1 MRRIAALLSL
11 LAILLTAAPLLAA
24 DEATIKKQVDNMVE
38 AINNGKPPA
47 SYAAD
52 AYQPYVFIMEA
63 NGLLL
68 VHPYLAGES
77 LPEKA
82 APIYQALQ
90 QATTEGIWV
99 EYFWKGAQKH
109 TYVRRTKNN
118 LTVGSGN

>member
-11 LAILLTAAPLLAA
+11 LALVLTAAPLLAA
-24 DEATIKKQVDNMVE
+24 DEATIKKNVDSMVE

-52 AYQPYVFIMEA
+52 AYDPYAFIMEA
-63 NGLLL
+63 DGLLI
-68 VHPYLAGES
+68 VHPYLAGEY

-99 EYFWKGAQKH
+99 DYFWKGAKKH

-118 LTVGSGN
+118 LTIGSGN

>member
-11 LAILLTAAPLLAA
+11 LALVLTAAPLLAT
-24 DEATIKKQVDNMVE
+24 DEAAIKKNVDSMVE

-52 AYQPYVFIMEA
+52 AYDPYAFIMA
-63 NGLLL
+63 ADGLLI
-68 VHPYLAGES
+68 VPPYLAGEY

-99 EYFWKGAQKH
+99 DYFWKGAKKH

-118 LTVGSGN
+118 LTIGSGN

>member
-1 MRRIAALLSL
+1 MRRIAALLSM

-24 DEATIKKQVDNMVE
+24 DEATIKKQVDDMIE

-52 AYQPYVFIMEA
+52 AYQPYAFIMEA

-109 TYVRRTKNN
+109 TYVRRTKDN

>member
-24 DEATIKKQVDNMVE
+24 DEATIKKQVDDMVE

-47 SYAAD
+47 SYTAD
-52 AYQPYVFIMEA
+52 AYQPYAFIMEA

-109 TYVRRTKNN
+109 TYVRRTKDN
-118 LTVGSGN
+118 LIVGSGN